1 MDKYCC
7 DIFTKMAQ
15 NFSWMSYTNDKNES
29 ILCMPYLLKDNKMYR
44 INHCPSCGKEIRS
57 IEIEVSKFSKF

>member
-1 MDKYCC
+1 MNEHCC
-7 DIFTKMAQ
+7 DIFPKLALT
-15 NFSWMSYTNDKNES
+15 FSWMSFVNDKKES
-29 ILCMPYLLKDNKMYR
+29 ILCMPYIEYADIKYR